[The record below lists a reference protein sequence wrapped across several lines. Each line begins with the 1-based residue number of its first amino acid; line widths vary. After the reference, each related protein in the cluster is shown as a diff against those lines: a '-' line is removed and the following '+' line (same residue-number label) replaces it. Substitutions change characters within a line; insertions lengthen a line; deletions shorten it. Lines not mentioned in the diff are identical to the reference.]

1 MLHLTAGV
9 VASRMVAR
17 DGDGGPLEPLA
28 RGRRLAIRALARG
41 AVGCLVEPEAARV
54 REERGRVRV
63 WEHDCV
69 VCRVDLFALFGF
81 RSVA

>member
-1 MLHLTAGV
+1 MSRDAAGR
-9 VASRMVAR
+9 SGYTIMC
-17 DGDGGPLEPLA
+17 DYPLQPRLA
-28 RGRRLAIRALARG
+28 RGRTLALRALARG

-69 VCRVDLFALFGF
+69 LCVV
-81 RSVA
+81 